1 MGQARH
7 GRGRSG
13 LKQGEKSGRISFSL
27 FYYLFFF
34 GFGGFFPLLSV
45 YFKNEVGLSGGEI
58 GIILAIGP
66 IVMML
71 VQPFWGMIC
80 DYTRRPNQVLVFTLL
95 MTGTLG
101 LVYLGLDSY
110 VWMVVLAGVLAAFQ
124 SAIVPISDSIAL
136 SAVQRTGGDYG
147 TLRLWGA
154 IGFASATWVMGEA
167 AERLGLTVIFFGF
180 AVALWLAAGTGLRLP
195 REEAFLAVDLR
206 AGLSR
211 LIRLRRFNLFLLATF
226 LIYGP
231 VHANNVYFGLL
242 VQDLGGTVAGVGL
255 GFLLAAGSEAPF
267 MRMAGH
273 WIRRRGALA
282 LALFAAL
289 VSGARW
295 LFYTMEPSIT
305 WVYLTT
311 VSQGLSVGL
320 FIPAS
325 LQYVRDLAPR
335 EVRTTAISLYAA
347 AGTGLGNSVFTLFGG
362 MISDWTGISGT
373 YLLFGFSSLMGA
385 VILFWVKRLEARSVS
400 RGLAV

>member
-1 MGQARH
+1 M
-7 GRGRSG
+7 
-13 LKQGEKSGRISFSL
+13 
-27 FYYLFFF
+27 
-34 GFGGFFPLLSV
+34 SV

-101 LVYLGLDSY
+101 PVYLGLDSY

-231 VHANNVYFGLL
+231 VHANNV
-242 VQDLGGTVAGVGL
+242 
-255 GFLLAAGSEAPF
+255 
-267 MRMAGH
+267 
-273 WIRRRGALA
+273 
-282 LALFAAL
+282 
-289 VSGARW
+289 
-295 LFYTMEPSIT
+295 
-305 WVYLTT
+305 
-311 VSQGLSVGL
+311 
-320 FIPAS
+320 
-325 LQYVRDLAPR
+325 
-335 EVRTTAISLYAA
+335 
-347 AGTGLGNSVFTLFGG
+347 
-362 MISDWTGISGT
+362 
-373 YLLFGFSSLMGA
+373 
-385 VILFWVKRLEARSVS
+385 
-400 RGLAV
+400 